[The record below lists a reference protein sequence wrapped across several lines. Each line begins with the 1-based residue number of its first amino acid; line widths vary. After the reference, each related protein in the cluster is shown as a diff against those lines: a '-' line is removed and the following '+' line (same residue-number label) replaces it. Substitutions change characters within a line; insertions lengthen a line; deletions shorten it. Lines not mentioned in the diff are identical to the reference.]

1 MKNSLIVAEVFYS
14 IQGEGPTIGTPSVF
28 LRLGGCNLLCKSESW
43 VCDTIEVWKKGVA
56 IKFGCI
62 LEEYHEKMIPYRN
75 CDGGSDLI
83 SLLKQGAHL
92 VITGGEPLIQQDAVV
107 DYLNWF
113 REKYKFTPI
122 VEVETNGTI
131 IPNQHMLDKVDYWN
145 VSPKLSNSGMPY
157 EKRVNEAAINTI
169 QTFGR
174 NKVFKFVVSNNS
186 DLCDMFDCYNF
197 VNEED
202 IMLMPAG
209 DSVESLKEVRID
221 VVELCKHYGF
231 RYSDRLHI
239 SLYDKKTGV

>member
-1 MKNSLIVAEVFYS
+1 MENKLIVAEVFYS
-14 IQGEGPTIGTPSVF
+14 IQGEGPTIGTPAVF
-28 LRLGGCNLLCKSESW
+28 IRLGGCNLLCKSESW
-43 VCDTIEVWKKGVA
+43 VCDTIEVWKKGKSLPFNDV
-56 IKFGCI
+56 
-62 LEEYHEKMIPYRN
+62 L
-75 CDGGSDLI
+75 GSEQDSVNYMS
-83 SLLKQGAHL
+83 SLNMGAHL
-92 VITGGEPLIQQDAVV
+92 VITGGEPLMQQDAIV

-122 VEVETNGTI
+122 IEVETNGTI

-174 NKVFKFVVSNNS
+174 NKVFKFVVSENAH
-186 DLCDMFDCYNF
+186 LCDLFDCYGF
-197 VNEED
+197 INEKD
-202 IMLMPAG
+202 VMLMPAG
-209 DSVESLKEVRID
+209 DSVEALKGVRIE

-239 SLYDKKTGV
+239 SLYNQKTGV